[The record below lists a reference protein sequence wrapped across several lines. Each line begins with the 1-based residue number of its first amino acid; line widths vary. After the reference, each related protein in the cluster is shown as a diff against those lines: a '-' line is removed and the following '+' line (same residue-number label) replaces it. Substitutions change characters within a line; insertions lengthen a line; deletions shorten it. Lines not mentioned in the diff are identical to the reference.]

1 MKNEQIKKIGL
12 ITTLSA
18 AALTG
23 GCADTPYLDS
33 QIGKS
38 VDHLVSAQTYDPA
51 AQANPPALAPEVGD
65 GPRLKNAIDAHRKAV
80 TKGKEEVG
88 RRIDF
93 EAGE

>member
-1 MKNEQIKKIGL
+1 MKKIAL

-18 AALTG
+18 AALAG

-33 QIGKS
+33 QLGKS
-38 VDHLVSAQTYDPA
+38 VDQMVAAQTYDPA

-65 GPRLKNAIDAHRKAV
+65 GQRLKNSLDAHRKDV
-80 TKGKEEVG
+80 RKGSQEVG
-88 RRIDF
+88 RKIAF